1 VVEGEDHVV
10 ELILAM
16 VVVMVALVVV
26 AAIALISAVAGV
38 VREDMPAPAEVVAT
52 LDVVQ
57 LIILSPALMHQVAA
71 AAEAPRHIGHMHL

>member
-16 VVVMVALVVV
+16 VVVMVALVAV
-26 AAIALISAVAGV
+26 ALDLISAVAGA

-57 LIILSPALMHQVAA
+57 LIVLSPALMHQVAA
-71 AAEAPRHIGHMHL
+71 AAEAPRHIGHMHM